1 MGVVLFPYKP
11 IMAALQ
17 RAPVRQIEIRYPTPL
32 IGDVLF
38 SEIVDTTRTAVPAYG
53 TAHPNTT
60 KWPNHKLVF
69 AREAA
74 AGDSGR
80 DGAFEFFYA
89 ADRANQDSYNFNF
102 TKADIGGTRFDAVTR
117 TYVTLRSAFTPN
129 TPAMGAAM
137 PNVPA
142 GLFTGSYVL
151 ARREERRVG
160 DLVLDGLFVAEEL
173 TYVKRC
179 TIRDIGVDPV
189 NGKSLVSSE
198 TLHYATETII
208 PGVTEPQSLTVSGTL
223 TPDAAGTL
231 DRVEDL
237 SGFPQF
243 STAINGTTY
252 PATRV
257 YYNGT
262 SWVLSHHVGPTL
274 IPYALWTSAVCTLEE
289 CPSPSDAT
297 GWVPLLGVGLLTTG
311 TPTITDTTPYTADIT
326 TSALFDAPTNAYW
339 GLQTDG
345 TQRSGKQLSCEW
357 YLIESR
363 QVVAGE
369 ITDGVVAVD
378 TYTTND
384 RFYWPPVLETYEL
397 MDWEKKDGGV
407 EIYPALRF
415 HPEGYQGPCKNTIT
429 RTWSKTPFTIPVVEI
444 LQPTRIYYASPYF
457 TVNIP
462 ECLHGEVAFQCDIR
476 DTNDPKYTRNVGS
489 TRYFAATNPDDG
501 NTWPATI
508 VAYDDQEPFRGGYL
522 RTRRVVDRPAIPANV
537 NWTTGA
543 AI

>member
-1 MGVVLFPYKP
+1 
-11 IMAALQ
+11 MAALQ
-17 RAPVRQIEIRYPTPL
+17 RAPVRQIEIQYPTPL

-38 SEIVDTTRTAVPAYG
+38 SEIVDTTRTTVPAYG

-69 AREAA
+69 AREAE
-74 AGDSGR
+74 AGDSSR
-80 DGAFEFFYA
+80 DGVFEFFYA

-117 TYVTLRSAFTPN
+117 TYVTLRSSFTPN

-137 PNVPA
+137 PNTPA

-189 NGKSLVSSE
+189 NGKSLISSE
-198 TLHYATETII
+198 TLHYASEI
-208 PGVTEPQSLTVSGTL
+208 VTG
-223 TPDAAGTL
+223 G
-231 DRVEDL
+231 L
-237 SGFPQF
+237 S
-243 STAINGTTY
+243 
-252 PATRV
+252 V
-257 YYNGT
+257 
-262 SWVLSHHVGPTL
+262 
-274 IPYALWTSAVCTLEE
+274 
-289 CPSPSDAT
+289 
-297 GWVPLLGVGLLTTG
+297 
-311 TPTITDTTPYTADIT
+311 
-326 TSALFDAPTNAYW
+326 SALFDAPTNAYW

-378 TYTTND
+378 VYTTND

-397 MDWEKKDGGV
+397 MDWTKKDGGV

-462 ECLHGEVAFQCDIR
+462 ECLHGAVAFQCDIR
-476 DTNDPKYTRNVGS
+476 DTNDPKYTQNVGS
-489 TRYFAATNPDDG
+489 ARYFAATNPDDD

-537 NWTTGA
+537 NWTTGG